1 MSRTDGVQLMVLC
14 FTNFLYHLN
23 TISGMKS
30 RLERLERLHTSE
42 FCLSRW
48 QYLRKQIYF
57 ITNVLSRQKGKKW
70 KIISWKIFCSIAFV
84 MAIFS
89 PIIIPMFWDTPVPK
103 THRAIKKIL
112 CFWLICFCDVRKKP
126 LLFQT
131 VFSFSFG
138 WLGKRNVNRVPRNPQ
153 SENRTFKDEI
163 LRD

>member
-57 ITNVLSRQKGKKW
+57 ITNVLSRQKGKKS

-112 CFWLICFCDVRKKP
+112 CFWLICFCDVRKKTCSSKQCF
-126 LLFQT
+126 LLALADLERGMST
-131 VFSFSFG
+131 EC
-138 WLGKRNVNRVPRNPQ
+138 LGIHRV
-153 SENRTFKDEI
+153 RTELSKMKF
-163 LRD
+163 